1 MVSAKELNEGCS
13 CITLDK
19 NQLRKQL
26 EMRIGEQSLLGLLES
41 RPNLF
46 SGTTVFLSPEDFQNI
61 SAIINSIE
69 EKIMEEEFQQSL
81 LKAAPEIAR
90 ANPGPHGVFMG
101 YDFHL
106 GEDGPK
112 LIEINTNAGG
122 ALLNLEL
129 AKAQINCCQTDELF
143 SEAFTKLNGMEKK
156 IYEMFLEEWNTQKSN
171 DQLKVIAIVDD
182 KPHEQFLYPEF
193 LLFQKLFSRFNIK
206 SIVTDPEKLEW
217 KNETLWFEGE
227 RIDFVYNRLTD
238 FYLEEETHETLRRAY
253 ESGKVVVSPSPRHHA
268 LYANKRNLTK
278 MKDLPGIPGT
288 EEVTPEN
295 AEDFWKNKKNYFFKP
310 FKGYGSKAT
319 YRGDKLT
326 KKVWEEISKGGYIA
340 QELVTPGQRVVS
352 VDGKKTDLKVDVRA
366 YAYKG
371 EIQLLAA
378 RLYSGQTTN
387 FRTSGGGF
395 APVFVFPSHNESP

>member
-19 NQLRKQL
+19 DQLKRQL
-26 EMRIGEQSLLGLLES
+26 EVRIGDQCLLDLLAT

-46 SGTTVFLSPEDFQNI
+46 SGTTVFLSPEDFNRI
-61 SAIINSIE
+61 SVIISSIE
-69 EKIMEEEFQQSL
+69 TLIEGDKFQQEIFKES
-81 LKAAPEIAR
+81 PEITR
-90 ANPGPHGVFMG
+90 INHGPYGVFMG

-129 AKAQINCCQTDELF
+129 ARSQIKCCQPDETF
-143 SEAFTKLNGMEKK
+143 STAYKKLSELEQKLH
-156 IYEMFLEEWNTQKSN
+156 EMFQSEWQAQRGDKP
-171 DQLKVIAIVDD
+171 LKVVAIVDD
-182 KPHEQFLYPEF
+182 SPEEQYLYPEF
-193 LLFQKLFSRFNIK
+193 LLFQKLFSTFNIK
-206 SIVTDPEKLEW
+206 AIVTDPGKLTRKEG
-217 KNETLWFEGE
+217 KLWHEGTE
-227 RIDFVYNRLTD
+227 VDFVYNRLTD
-238 FYLEEETHETLRRAY
+238 FYLADETHKVLREAY
-253 ESGKVVVSPSPRHHA
+253 ESGDVVLSPSPRHHA

-278 MKDLPGIPGT
+278 MNDLQGIPRT
-288 EEVTPEN
+288 EEVTPLN
-295 AEDFWKNKKNYFFKP
+295 AEDFWKNKKSYFFKP
-310 FKGYGSKAT
+310 FTGYGSKAT

-326 KKVWEEISKGGYIA
+326 KKVWEEISRGGYIA
-340 QELVTPGQRVVS
+340 QEVVTPGQRVVQ
-352 VDGKKTDLKVDVRA
+352 VDGHETDLKVDIRA
-366 YAYKG
+366 YTYRG

-395 APVFVFPSHNESP
+395 APVFVIPENH